1 MGQAVSD
8 NVVVSDVADDEGLG
22 AVVHHSTCIR
32 PALILKVEPWIIQ
45 TCIKIYI

>member
-32 PALILKVEPWIIQ
+32 PALILKVKPGINQ
-45 TCIKIYI
+45 TYLNIYI